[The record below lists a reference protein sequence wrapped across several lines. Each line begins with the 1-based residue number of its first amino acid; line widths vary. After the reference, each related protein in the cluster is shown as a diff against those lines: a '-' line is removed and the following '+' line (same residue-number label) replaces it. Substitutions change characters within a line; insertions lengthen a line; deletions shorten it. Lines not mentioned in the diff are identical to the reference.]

1 MRLFFVLFWESIR
14 IALAELRQNKLR
26 SFLSLLGVTIGI
38 FCIISVLSAVSSMK
52 MHLNDSLSK
61 LGNDF
66 VMVEKW
72 PWAFDDPNYA
82 WWKYVNRPVP
92 DREELSRIQA
102 GVPGCANANLEIN
115 DNKEIH
121 LKFGNNQ
128 IDNAQIMAVTKEY
141 ALMNDLKIGIGR
153 FLSANEMDNG
163 APLIVL
169 GYSIAK
175 ELGNGQASMVLGQWI
190 NILGR
195 KMRVVGV
202 FEEQGNSMFATDY
215 NKVSL
220 ISYDYYKTVRDIH
233 DKNLDAKIKVD
244 AKMGVGVET
253 LKAQVTRVLRAK
265 RQLRPTQEDN
275 FALNQM
281 SVLKQGFDG
290 IFAALNV
297 GGFLIGFL
305 SLLVGT
311 FGIANILF
319 VSVRERTPQIGIK
332 KAIGAQPFFIL
343 LEFLTESVVLCLMGG
358 AIGIGLVYGLMKIA
372 EKALDMTL
380 YLTLGNIGFGL
391 GISVIIG
398 LLAGIIPAWRAA
410 KMDPVMA
417 IRFR

>member
-1 MRLFFVLFWESIR
+1 MRIFFVLFWESIR

-38 FCIISVLSAVSSMK
+38 FCIISVLTAVSSMK
-52 MHLNDSLSK
+52 MHLNNSLSK

-72 PWAFDDPNYA
+72 PWAFDDPNYP

-92 DREELSRIQA
+92 DREELSRIQQS
-102 GVPGCANANLEIN
+102 VPGCANANLEVN

-121 LKFGNNQ
+121 FKFGSNQ

-141 ALMNDLKIGIGR
+141 ALMNELQIGAGR
-153 FLSANEMDNG
+153 FLSPAEMDNG
-163 APLIVL
+163 APCIVL
-169 GYSIAK
+169 GYDIAK
-175 ELGNGQASMVLGQWI
+175 ELGNGNADFMLGQWVSI
-190 NILGR
+190 FGR
-195 KMRVVGV
+195 KMRAVGI
-202 FEEQGNSMFATDY
+202 FKQQGNSMFATDF

-220 ISYDYYKTVRDIH
+220 ISYDYYRTVRDIH

-244 AKMGVGVET
+244 AKAGVGVET
-253 LKAQVTRVLRAK
+253 LKSQVARVLRAK

-319 VSVRERTPQIGIK
+319 VSVRERTSQIGIK

-343 LEFLTESVVLCLMGG
+343 LEFLTESVVLCVMGG

-372 EKALDMTL
+372 EKVLDMTL
-380 YLTLGNIGFGL
+380 YLTAGNIIFGL

-398 LLAGIIPAWRAA
+398 LIAGIIPAWRAA

>member
-1 MRLFFVLFWESIR
+1 
-14 IALAELRQNKLR
+14 
-26 SFLSLLGVTIGI
+26 
-38 FCIISVLSAVSSMK
+38 
-52 MHLNDSLSK
+52 
-61 LGNDF
+61 
-66 VMVEKW
+66 
-72 PWAFDDPNYA
+72 
-82 WWKYVNRPVP
+82 
-92 DREELSRIQA
+92 
-102 GVPGCANANLEIN
+102 
-115 DNKEIH
+115 
-121 LKFGNNQ
+121 
-128 IDNAQIMAVTKEY
+128 
-141 ALMNDLKIGIGR
+141 MNDIKIGAGR
-153 FLSANEMDNG
+153 FLSATEMDNG
-163 APLIVL
+163 APMIVL
-169 GYSIAK
+169 GFDIAK
-175 ELGNGQASMVLGQWI
+175 ELGNGQANTMLGQWI
-190 NILGR
+190 SIFGR
-195 KMRVVGV
+195 KLRVVGI
-202 FEEQGNSMFATDY
+202 FEQQGNSMFATDF
-215 NKVSL
+215 NKISL
-220 ISYDYYKTVRDIH
+220 LSYDYYKSVRDIH

-244 AKMGVGVET
+244 AKAGIDVET
-253 LKAQVTRVLRAK
+253 LKWQVARVLRAK

-358 AIGIGLVYGLMKIA
+358 SIGIGLVYGLMKIA

-380 YLTLGNIGFGL
+380 YLTASNIGFGL
-391 GISVIIG
+391 GISIVIG